1 VVAVLLGVVVLALIA
16 GAVALVWGGFGR
28 GAGTDPAAAATAIDP
43 TGPRPSG
50 TRFVSPAASGA
61 PLNVTL
67 TDKRTSVTLTWTD
80 PTGTGTVPI
89 AISVRTSDGEYL
101 DLVTPALGRTTAKIS
116 RLNPKVNYCFYLT
129 AIYSSDQLAPA
140 APVCTHR

>member
-1 VVAVLLGVVVLALIA
+1 VVGVLLGIVVLVVIA

-28 GAGTDPAAAATAIDP
+28 GARPDPAAAATPDSH
-43 TGPRPSG
+43 GPRPTA
-50 TRFVSPAASGA
+50 TRFLSPAASGA

-67 TDKRTSVTLTWTD
+67 TDNRTSVTLTWTD

-116 RLNPKVNYCFYLT
+116 RLSPKVNYCFVLT
-129 AIYSSDQLAPA
+129 AIYSSERLAPA

>member
-1 VVAVLLGVVVLALIA
+1 VVLALIA

-28 GAGTDPAAAATAIDP
+28 GAEPHPAAAATAVDSD
-43 TGPRPSG
+43 GPQPAPSG

-67 TDKRTSVTLTWTD
+67 TDNRTSVALSWTD

-89 AISVRTSDGEYL
+89 AISVRTGDGEYL

-116 RLNPKVNYCFYLT
+116 RLDPKVNYCFYLT
-129 AIYSSDQLAPA
+129 AIYSSEQLAPA